1 MGLNTGP
8 AVIGNMGSRTRFSYT
23 MMGDNV
29 NLAAR
34 MESGAKALG
43 VYTMV
48 TDATKLACKKYG
60 GERIVFRLLDKIIVK
75 GRGQPLAVFEIVG
88 LRENVPPATLQ
99 CLALYAQALELY
111 FREDWDGAAQ
121 IFEQSLVLEPNQV
134 SPERGIENNPS
145 SIFIQRCRRLKF
157 MRQHSTDSQWD
168 GVFELKDK

>member
-1 MGLNTGP
+1 
-8 AVIGNMGSRTRFSYT
+8 

-48 TDATKLACKKYG
+48 TDATKLACEKYG
-60 GERIVFRLLDKIIVK
+60 GDRIVFRFLDKIIVK
-75 GRGQPLAVFEIVG
+75 GRGQ
-88 LRENVPPATLQ
+88 PPATLQ
-99 CLALYAQALELY
+99 CLALYAQALALY
-111 FREDWDGAAQ
+111 FRQDWDGAVQ
-121 IFEQSLVLEPNQV
+121 IFEQSLALEPNQV

-145 SIFIQRCRRLKF
+145 SIFIERCRRLKF
-157 MRQHSTDSQWD
+157 MRQHSTDPQWD